1 MEHSAPGTYQV
12 VIQDENGCFCGT
24 CNNHWTTHFYGTYDP
39 SLIIPE
45 VCAGDKDAFHNWSG
59 WRNSTHKV
67 SLDANG
73 TYTQGAVGQ
82 TTFDF
87 TNLTGGTHTVYIQDA
102 SNCAAELEVIM
113 PDPVVINPE
122 RIITYD
128 FCVNNAQAK

>member
-1 MEHSAPGTYQV
+1 VAGGTAPY
-12 VIQDENGCFCGT
+12 
-24 CNNHWTTHFYGTYDP
+24 
-39 SLIIPE
+39 
-45 VCAGDKDAFHNWSG
+45 
-59 WRNSTHKV
+59 KV
-67 SLDANG
+67 SLDAING

-128 FCVNNAQAK
+128 CVNNAQANE

>member
-1 MEHSAPGTYQV
+1 MEHSVPAPGTYQV
-12 VIQDENGCFCGT
+12 VIQDENGCFLVEPVNT
-24 CNNHWTTHFYGTYDP
+24 IEPPIFYGTYDP

-45 VCAGDKDAFHNWSG
+45 VCAGDKDASTIEG
-59 WRNSTHKV
+59 WRNSTYKV
-67 SLDANG
+67 SLDAING

-122 RIITYD
+122 E
-128 FCVNNAQAK
+128 